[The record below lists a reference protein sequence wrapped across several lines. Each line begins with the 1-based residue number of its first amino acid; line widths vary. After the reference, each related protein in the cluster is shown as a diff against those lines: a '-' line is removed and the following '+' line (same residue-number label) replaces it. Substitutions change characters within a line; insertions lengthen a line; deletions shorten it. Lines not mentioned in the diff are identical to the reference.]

1 MAFVTPQL
9 RRVLDMGYD
18 LGLKNYPIFSES
30 HRQELNEKIVN
41 HFRYREIGYETVT
54 QFIFALNRKMF
65 EIMPFY
71 NRLYESE
78 ELEISALTNYSY
90 DEISK
95 KTGNDLLEKT
105 GTDTNKQTGDSTRT
119 DTGTQTNEQTG
130 ADKQTFE
137 DVKNKTTYGSNENEN
152 TTTTSDVKHGQ
163 TTTTE
168 GTNTSKRVHSDT
180 PQGMLSA
187 NFPESA
193 NYASDADVT
202 KNTNAST
209 VTQGGTDSNSGTV
222 KSLKGKSGS
231 DESVQTGDIV
241 TTHDT
246 QGKLTNDLSSKNEFN
261 ADSSTTYG
269 SNAKQNYDNQ
279 LATNKKGYQGISPS
293 ELLQK
298 YRETFLNI
306 DMLVISELEELFI
319 SIF

>member
-18 LGLKNYPIFSES
+18 LGLKHYPIFSES

-41 HFRYREIGYETVT
+41 HFRYREIGFETIH

-71 NRLYESE
+71 NQLYESE

-105 GTDTNKQTGDSTRT
+105 GTDINKQTGDSTRT

-152 TTTTSDVKHGQ
+152 TTTTSGVTHGQ
-163 TTTTE
+163 TTTTQ
-168 GTNTSKRVHSDT
+168 GTDSSKKVHSDT

-193 NYASDADVT
+193 NYASDADVS
-202 KNTNAST
+202 KNTNSST
-209 VTQGGTDSNSGTV
+209 VTQGGTDSTSGTV
-222 KSLKGKSGS
+222 KGTKGKSGS
-231 DESVQTGDIV
+231 DESVQSGSIV

-246 QGKLTNDLSSKNEFN
+246 QGKLTNDLTSKNEFN
-261 ADSSTTYG
+261 ADNTITYG

-279 LATNKKGYQGISPS
+279 LSTNKQGYQGISPS

-298 YRETFLNI
+298 YRDTFLNI

>member
-18 LGLKNYPIFSES
+18 LGLKHYPIFSES

-71 NRLYESE
+71 NQLYESE

-90 DEISK
+90 DEVSK

-105 GTDTNKQTGDSTRT
+105 GEDSSKQTGDTTRK
-119 DTGTQTNEQTG
+119 DTGTQTNEQSGT
-130 ADKQTFE
+130 DKQTFE
-137 DVKNKTTYGSNENEN
+137 DVKNKTTYGSSENEN
-152 TTTTSDVKHGQ
+152 TTTTTNVKHGQ

-168 GTNTSKRVHSDT
+168 GTDTSKRVHSDT

-193 NYASDADVT
+193 NYASDADVS
-202 KNTNAST
+202 KNTSAST
-209 VTQGGTDSNSGTV
+209 VTQGGTDSTSGTV
-222 KSLKGKSGS
+222 KGKNRHRRIRTKWS
-231 DESVQTGDIV
+231 
-241 TTHDT
+241 
-246 QGKLTNDLSSKNEFN
+246 NCY
-261 ADSSTTYG
+261 STRH
-269 SNAKQNYDNQ
+269 KR
-279 LATNKKGYQGISPS
+279 K
-293 ELLQK
+293 
-298 YRETFLNI
+298 I
-306 DMLVISELEELFI
+306 DK
-319 SIF
+319 

>member
-18 LGLKNYPIFSES
+18 LGLKHYPIFSES

-71 NRLYESE
+71 NQLYESE

-119 DTGTQTNEQTG
+119 DTGTQTNEQRGT
-130 ADKQTFE
+130 DKQTFE
-137 DVKNKTTYGSNENEN
+137 DVKNKTIYGSSENEN

-168 GTNTSKRVHSDT
+168 GTDTSKRVHSDT

-209 VTQGGTDSNSGTV
+209 VSQGGTDSTSGTV
-222 KSLKGKSGS
+222 KGLKGRTGS
-231 DESVQTGDIV
+231 DESVQSGDIV

-246 QGKLTNDLSSKNEFN
+246 QGKLTNDFTSKNEFN
-261 ADSSTTYG
+261 TDNAITYG
-269 SNAKQNYDNQ
+269 SNAKQNYNNQ
-279 LATNKKGYQGISPS
+279 LSTNKQGYQGISPS

-298 YRETFLNI
+298 YRDTFLNI

>member
-41 HFRYREIGYETVT
+41 HFRYREIGYETIH

-71 NRLYESE
+71 NQLYESE

-90 DEISK
+90 DEINK

-119 DTGTQTNEQTG
+119 DTGTQTNEQSGT
-130 ADKQTFE
+130 DKQTFE
-137 DVKNKTTYGSNENEN
+137 DVKNKTTYGSSENEN

-168 GTNTSKRVHSDT
+168 GTDTSKRVHSDT

-187 NFPESA
+187 NFPEST

-202 KNTNAST
+202 KNTNANT
-209 VTQGGTDSNSGTV
+209 VSQGGTDSTSGTV
-222 KSLKGKSGS
+222 KGTKGRTGS
-231 DESVQTGDIV
+231 DESIQSGDIV

-246 QGKLTNDLSSKNEFN
+246 QGKLTNELTSKNEFN
-261 ADSSTTYG
+261 VDNSITYG

-279 LATNKKGYQGISPS
+279 LSTNKKGYQGISPS

-298 YRETFLNI
+298 YRDTFLNI

>member
-30 HRQELNEKIVN
+30 HRQELNQKIVN
-41 HFRYREIGYETVT
+41 HFRYREIGYETIT

-71 NRLYESE
+71 NQLYESE

-137 DVKNKTTYGSNENEN
+137 DVKNKTTYGSSENEN

-168 GTNTSKRVHSDT
+168 GTDTSKRVHSDT

-202 KNTNAST
+202 KNTNANT
-209 VTQGGTDSNSGTV
+209 VSQGGTDSTSGTV
-222 KSLKGKSGS
+222 KGTKGRTGS
-231 DESVQTGDIV
+231 DESIQSGDIV

-246 QGKLTNDLSSKNEFN
+246 QGKLTNELTSKNEFN
-261 ADSSTTYG
+261 VDNSITYG

-279 LATNKKGYQGISPS
+279 LATNKQGYQGISPS

-298 YRETFLNI
+298 YRDTFLNI

>member
-30 HRQELNEKIVN
+30 HRKELNEKIIN
-41 HFRYREIGYETVT
+41 HFRYREIGYETIH

-71 NRLYESE
+71 NQLYESE

-137 DVKNKTTYGSNENEN
+137 DVKNKTTYGSSENEN

-168 GTNTSKRVHSDT
+168 GTDTSKRVHSDT

-202 KNTNAST
+202 KNTNANT
-209 VTQGGTDSNSGTV
+209 VSQGGTDSTSGTV
-222 KSLKGKSGS
+222 KGTKGRTGS
-231 DESVQTGDIV
+231 DESIQSGDIV

-246 QGKLTNDLSSKNEFN
+246 QGKLTNELTSKNEFN
-261 ADSSTTYG
+261 VDNSITYG

-279 LATNKKGYQGISPS
+279 LSTNKKGYQGISPS

-298 YRETFLNI
+298 YRDTFLNI

>member
-41 HFRYREIGYETVT
+41 HFRYREIGFETIH

-65 EIMPFY
+65 EVMPFY
-71 NRLYESE
+71 NQLYESE

-105 GTDTNKQTGDSTRT
+105 GTDRNKQTGDSTRT
-119 DTGTQTNEQTG
+119 DTGTQTNEQNGT
-130 ADKQTFE
+130 DKQTFE

-152 TTTTSDVKHGQ
+152 TTTTSGVTHGQ
-163 TTTTE
+163 TTTTQ
-168 GTNTSKRVHSDT
+168 GTDSSKKVHSDT

-193 NYASDADVT
+193 NYASDADVS
-202 KNTNAST
+202 KNTNSST
-209 VTQGGTDSNSGTV
+209 VTQGGTDSTSGTV
-222 KSLKGKSGS
+222 KGTKGKSGS
-231 DESVQTGDIV
+231 DESVQSGSIV

-246 QGKLTNDLSSKNEFN
+246 QGKLTNDLTSKNEFN
-261 ADSSTTYG
+261 TDNTITYG

-279 LATNKKGYQGISPS
+279 LSTNKQGYQGISPS

-298 YRETFLNI
+298 YRDTFLNI

>member
-18 LGLKNYPIFSES
+18 LDLKHYPIFSES
-30 HRQELNEKIVN
+30 HRQELNDKIVN

-71 NRLYESE
+71 NQLYESE

-90 DEISK
+90 DEVSK

-105 GTDTNKQTGDSTRT
+105 GTDTNKQTGDTTRK
-119 DTGTQTNEQTG
+119 DTGTQTNEQNGT
-130 ADKQTFE
+130 DKQTFD
-137 DVKNKTTYGSNENEN
+137 DVKNKTTYGSSETEN
-152 TTTTSDVKHGQ
+152 TATTTNVTHGQ
-163 TTTTE
+163 TTNTE
-168 GTNTSKRVHSDT
+168 GTDTSKRVHSDT

-193 NYASDADVT
+193 NYASDADVS
-202 KNTNAST
+202 KNTSAST
-209 VTQGGTDSNSGTV
+209 VTQGGTDSTSVTV
-222 KSLKGKSGS
+222 KGTKGKTGA
-231 DESVQTGDIV
+231 DESVQSGAIV
-241 TTHDT
+241 TTHGT
-246 QGKLTNDLSSKNEFN
+246 QGKVTNDLKSTDNFN
-261 ADSSTTYG
+261 SENKITYG
-269 SNAKQNYDNQ
+269 SNANQNYDNQ

>member
-30 HRQELNEKIVN
+30 HRKELNDKIVN
-41 HFRYREIGYETVT
+41 HFRYREIGYETIT

-71 NRLYESE
+71 NQLYESE

-90 DEISK
+90 DEVSK

-119 DTGTQTNEQTG
+119 DTGTQTNEQNGT
-130 ADKQTFE
+130 DKQTFE

-152 TTTTSDVKHGQ
+152 TTTTNDVTHGQ
-163 TTTTE
+163 TTTTQ
-168 GTNTSKRVHSDT
+168 GTDSSKRVHSDT

-193 NYASDADVT
+193 NYASDADVS
-202 KNTNAST
+202 KNTNSST
-209 VTQGGTDSNSGTV
+209 VTQGGTDSTTGTV
-222 KSLKGKSGS
+222 KGTKGKSGS
-231 DESVQTGDIV
+231 DESVQSGDIV
-241 TTHDT
+241 TAHDT
-246 QGKLTNDLSSKNEFN
+246 RGKLTNDLTSKNEFN
-261 ADSSTTYG
+261 ADNTITYG

-279 LATNKKGYQGISPS
+279 LSTNKQGYQGISPS

>member
-30 HRQELNEKIVN
+30 HRQELNQKIVN
-41 HFRYREIGYETVT
+41 HFRYREIGYETIT

-71 NRLYESE
+71 NQLYESE
-78 ELEISALTNYSY
+78 ELEISSLTNYSY

-137 DVKNKTTYGSNENEN
+137 DVKNKTTYGSSENEN

-168 GTNTSKRVHSDT
+168 GTDTSKRVHSDT

-202 KNTNAST
+202 KNTNANT
-209 VTQGGTDSNSGTV
+209 VSQGGTDSTSGTV
-222 KSLKGKSGS
+222 KGTKGRTGS
-231 DESVQTGDIV
+231 DESIQSGDIV

-246 QGKLTNDLSSKNEFN
+246 QGKLTNELTSKNEFN
-261 ADSSTTYG
+261 VDNSITYG

-279 LATNKKGYQGISPS
+279 LATNKQGYQGISPS

>member
-18 LGLKNYPIFSES
+18 LGLKHYPIFSES

-71 NRLYESE
+71 NQLYESE

-168 GTNTSKRVHSDT
+168 GTDTSKRVHSDT

-209 VTQGGTDSNSGTV
+209 VSQGGTDSTSGTV
-222 KSLKGKSGS
+222 KGTKGKSGS

-269 SNAKQNYDNQ
+269 SKAKQNYDNL

>member
-71 NRLYESE
+71 NQLYESE

-105 GTDTNKQTGDSTRT
+105 GTDTNKQSGDNTRA

-130 ADKQTFE
+130 TDKQTFE
-137 DVKNKTTYGSNENEN
+137 DVKNKTTYGSSENEN

-163 TTTTE
+163 TTTTD
-168 GTNTSKRVHSDT
+168 GTDTSKRVHSDT

-202 KNTNAST
+202 KNTSATT
-209 VTQGGTDSNSGTV
+209 VSQGGTDSTSGTV
-222 KSLKGKSGS
+222 KGTKGRTGS
-231 DESVQTGDIV
+231 DESVQSGDIV

-246 QGKLTNDLSSKNEFN
+246 QGKLTNDLTSKNKFN
-261 ADSSTTYG
+261 TDSSFTYG

-279 LATNKKGYQGISPS
+279 LTTNKKGYQGISPS

>member
-30 HRQELNEKIVN
+30 HRRELNQKIIN

-65 EIMPFY
+65 EVMPFY
-71 NRLYESE
+71 NQLYESE

-105 GTDTNKQTGDSTRT
+105 GTDINKQTGDSTRT

-152 TTTTSDVKHGQ
+152 TTTTSDVTHGQ
-163 TTTTE
+163 TTTTQ
-168 GTNTSKRVHSDT
+168 GTDSSKKVHSDT

-193 NYASDADVT
+193 NYASDADVS
-202 KNTNAST
+202 KNTNSST
-209 VTQGGTDSNSGTV
+209 VTQGGTDSTTGTV
-222 KSLKGKSGS
+222 KGTKGKSGS

-246 QGKLTNDLSSKNEFN
+246 QGKLTNDLTSKNEFN
-261 ADSSTTYG
+261 ADNTITYG

-279 LATNKKGYQGISPS
+279 LSTNKQGYQGISPS

>member
-41 HFRYREIGYETVT
+41 HFRYREIGYETIN

-71 NRLYESE
+71 NQLYESE

-105 GTDTNKQTGDSTRT
+105 GEDSNKQTGDTTRK
-119 DTGTQTNEQTG
+119 DTGTQTNEQSGT
-130 ADKQTFE
+130 DKQTFE
-137 DVKNKTTYGSNENEN
+137 DVKNKTTYGSSENEN
-152 TTTTSDVKHGQ
+152 TTTTNDVTHGQ
-163 TTTTE
+163 TTTTQ
-168 GTNTSKRVHSDT
+168 GTDSSKRVHSDT

-193 NYASDADVT
+193 SYASDADVS
-202 KNTNAST
+202 KNTNSNT
-209 VTQGGTDSNSGTV
+209 VTQGGTDSTVDTV
-222 KSLKGKSGS
+222 KGTRGKTGS
-231 DESVQTGDIV
+231 DESVQSGAIV
-241 TTHDT
+241 AEHDT
-246 QGKLTNDLSSKNEFN
+246 QGKLTNELESKNTFN
-261 ADSSTTYG
+261 SQNKITYG
-269 SNAKQNYDNQ
+269 SNANQKYNNQ

>member
-41 HFRYREIGYETVT
+41 HFRYREIGYETIH

-71 NRLYESE
+71 NQLYESE

-90 DEISK
+90 DEVSK

-137 DVKNKTTYGSNENEN
+137 DVKNKTTYGSSENEN

-168 GTNTSKRVHSDT
+168 GTDTSKRVHSDT
-180 PQGMLSA
+180 PQGMLST

-202 KNTNAST
+202 KNTNANT
-209 VTQGGTDSNSGTV
+209 VSQGGTDSTSGTV
-222 KSLKGKSGS
+222 KGTKGRTGS
-231 DESVQTGDIV
+231 DESIQSGDIV

-246 QGKLTNDLSSKNEFN
+246 QGKLTNELTSKNEFN
-261 ADSSTTYG
+261 VDNSITYG

-279 LATNKKGYQGISPS
+279 LSTNKKGYQGISPS
-293 ELLQK
+293 ELLQN
-298 YRETFLNI
+298 YRDTFLNI

>member
-30 HRQELNEKIVN
+30 HRKELNEKIVN

-71 NRLYESE
+71 NQLYESE

-95 KTGNDLLEKT
+95 KTGNDLLEKS
-105 GTDTNKQTGDSTRT
+105 GTDTNSQSGDSTRT

-137 DVKNKTTYGSNENEN
+137 DVKNKTTYGSSENEN
-152 TTTTSDVKHGQ
+152 TTTTSNVKHGQ

-168 GTNTSKRVHSDT
+168 GTDTSKRVHSDT
-180 PQGMLSA
+180 PQGMLTA
-187 NFPESA
+187 NFPENA

-202 KNTNAST
+202 KNTSAST
-209 VTQGGTDSNSGTV
+209 VSQGGTDSTSGTV
-222 KSLKGKSGS
+222 KGTKGRTGS
-231 DESVQTGDIV
+231 DESVQSGDIV

-246 QGKLTNDLSSKNEFN
+246 QGKLTNDLTSKNEFITDN
-261 ADSSTTYG
+261 SITYG

-279 LATNKKGYQGISPS
+279 LTTNKKGYQGISPS

>member
-41 HFRYREIGYETVT
+41 HFRYREIGYETIT

-71 NRLYESE
+71 NQLYESE
-78 ELEISALTNYSY
+78 ELEISALTNYRY

-168 GTNTSKRVHSDT
+168 GTDTSKRVHSDT

-222 KSLKGKSGS
+222 KALKGKSGS

>member
-41 HFRYREIGYETVT
+41 HFRYREIGYETIH

-71 NRLYESE
+71 NQLYESE

-137 DVKNKTTYGSNENEN
+137 DVKNKTTYGSSENEN

-168 GTNTSKRVHSDT
+168 GTDTSKRVHSDT

-202 KNTNAST
+202 KNTNANT
-209 VTQGGTDSNSGTV
+209 VSQGGTDSTSGTV
-222 KSLKGKSGS
+222 KGTKGRTGS
-231 DESVQTGDIV
+231 DESIQSGDIV

-246 QGKLTNDLSSKNEFN
+246 QGKLTNELTSKNEFN
-261 ADSSTTYG
+261 VDNSITYG

-298 YRETFLNI
+298 YRDTFLNI

>member
-18 LGLKNYPIFSES
+18 LGLQNYPIFSES
-30 HRQELNEKIVN
+30 HRQELNQKIIN
-41 HFRYREIGYETVT
+41 HFRYCEIGYETIN

-71 NRLYESE
+71 NQLYESE

-90 DEISK
+90 DEVSK

-119 DTGTQTNEQTG
+119 DTGTQTNEQGGT
-130 ADKQTFE
+130 DTQTFK
-137 DVKNKTTYGSNENEN
+137 DVKNKTTYGSSENEN
-152 TTTTSDVKHGQ
+152 TSTTSDVTHGQ
-163 TTTTE
+163 TSTTK
-168 GTNTSKRVHSDT
+168 GTDSSKRVHSDT

-202 KNTNAST
+202 KNTSDST
-209 VTQGGTDSNSGTV
+209 VTQGGTDSTVGTV
-222 KSLKGKSGS
+222 KGSKGRTGS
-231 DESVQTGDIV
+231 DESLQTGAIV
-241 TTHDT
+241 TDHDT
-246 QGKLTNDLSSKNEFN
+246 SGKLTNDLTSKNEFN
-261 ADSSTTYG
+261 TDNTITYG

-279 LATNKKGYQGISPS
+279 LTTNKQGYQGISPS

-298 YRETFLNI
+298 YRDTFLNI
-306 DMLVISELEELFI
+306 DMLVIDDLEELFI

>member
-18 LGLKNYPIFSES
+18 LGLKHYPIFSES
-30 HRQELNEKIVN
+30 HRQELNQKIVN
-41 HFRYREIGYETVT
+41 HFRYREIGYETIH

-71 NRLYESE
+71 NQLYESE

-130 ADKQTFE
+130 TDKQTFE
-137 DVKNKTTYGSNENEN
+137 DVKTKTTYGSNENEN

-168 GTNTSKRVHSDT
+168 GTDTSKRVHSDT

-209 VTQGGTDSNSGTV
+209 VSQGGTDSTSGTV
-222 KSLKGKSGS
+222 KGTKGKSGS

-246 QGKLTNDLSSKNEFN
+246 QGKLTNDLTSKNEFN
-261 ADSSTTYG
+261 TDNSITYG

-279 LATNKKGYQGISPS
+279 LTTNKKGYQGISPS

>member
-9 RRVLDMGYD
+9 RRVLNMGYD

-41 HFRYREIGYETVT
+41 HFRYREIGFETIH

-65 EIMPFY
+65 EVMPFY
-71 NRLYESE
+71 NQLYESE

-105 GTDTNKQTGDSTRT
+105 GTDRNKQTGDSTRT
-119 DTGTQTNEQTG
+119 DIGTQTNEQNGT
-130 ADKQTFE
+130 DKQTFE

-152 TTTTSDVKHGQ
+152 TTTTSGVTHGQ
-163 TTTTE
+163 TTTTQ
-168 GTNTSKRVHSDT
+168 GTDSSKKVHSDT

-193 NYASDADVT
+193 NYASDADVS
-202 KNTNAST
+202 KNTNSST
-209 VTQGGTDSNSGTV
+209 VTQGGTDSTSGTV
-222 KSLKGKSGS
+222 KGTKGKSGS
-231 DESVQTGDIV
+231 DESVQSGSIV
-241 TTHDT
+241 TTHDM
-246 QGKLTNDLSSKNEFN
+246 QGKLTNDLTSKNEFN
-261 ADSSTTYG
+261 TDNTITYG

-279 LATNKKGYQGISPS
+279 LSTNKQGYQGISPS

-298 YRETFLNI
+298 YRDTFLNI
-306 DMLVISELEELFI
+306 DILVISELEELFI

>member
-41 HFRYREIGYETVT
+41 HFRYREIGYETIN
-54 QFIFALNRKMF
+54 QFIFALNRRMF

-71 NRLYESE
+71 NQLYESE

-105 GTDTNKQTGDSTRT
+105 GEDSNKQTGDTTRK
-119 DTGTQTNEQTG
+119 DTGTQTNEQSGT
-130 ADKQTFE
+130 DKQTFD
-137 DVKNKTTYGSNENEN
+137 DVKNKTTYGSSENEN

-168 GTNTSKRVHSDT
+168 GTDTSKRVHSDT

-209 VTQGGTDSNSGTV
+209 VSQGGTDSISGTV
-222 KSLKGKSGS
+222 KGSKGRTGS
-231 DESVQTGDIV
+231 DESVQSGDIV
-241 TTHDT
+241 TTHNT
-246 QGKLTNDLSSKNEFN
+246 QGKLTNDLTSKNEFN
-261 ADSSTTYG
+261 TDNTITYG

-279 LATNKKGYQGISPS
+279 LSTNKQGYQGISPS

>member
-71 NRLYESE
+71 NQLYESE

-137 DVKNKTTYGSNENEN
+137 DVKNKTTYGSSENEN

-163 TTTTE
+163 TTTTD
-168 GTNTSKRVHSDT
+168 GTDTSKRVHSDT

-193 NYASDADVT
+193 NYASDADVS
-202 KNTNAST
+202 KNTSAST
-209 VTQGGTDSNSGTV
+209 VTQGGTDSTSGTV
-222 KSLKGKSGS
+222 NGTKGKTGT
-231 DESVQTGDIV
+231 DESVQSGDIV

-246 QGKLTNDLSSKNEFN
+246 QGKLTNDLTSKNGFN
-261 ADSSTTYG
+261 TDSSVTYG
-269 SNAKQNYDNQ
+269 SNSKQNYDNQ
-279 LATNKKGYQGISPS
+279 LTTNKKGYQGISPS

>member
-30 HRQELNEKIVN
+30 HRKELNEKIVN
-41 HFRYREIGYETVT
+41 HFRYREIGYETIH

-71 NRLYESE
+71 NQLYESE

-130 ADKQTFE
+130 TDKQTFE
-137 DVKNKTTYGSNENEN
+137 DVKNKTTYGSSENEN
-152 TTTTSDVKHGQ
+152 TTTTSDVTHGQ

-168 GTNTSKRVHSDT
+168 GTDTSKRVHSDT

-202 KNTNAST
+202 KNTNANT
-209 VTQGGTDSNSGTV
+209 VSQGGTDSTSGTV
-222 KSLKGKSGS
+222 KGTKGRTGS
-231 DESVQTGDIV
+231 DESIQSGDIV

-246 QGKLTNDLSSKNEFN
+246 QGKLTNELTSKNEFN
-261 ADSSTTYG
+261 VDNSITYG

-279 LATNKKGYQGISPS
+279 LSTNKKGYQGISPS

-298 YRETFLNI
+298 YRDTFLNI

>member
-71 NRLYESE
+71 NQLYESE

-105 GTDTNKQTGDSTRT
+105 GTDTNKQAGDSTRA
-119 DTGTQTNEQTG
+119 DTGTQTNEQAGT
-130 ADKQTFE
+130 DKQTFE
-137 DVKNKTTYGSNENEN
+137 DVKNKTTYGSSENEN

-163 TTTTE
+163 TTTTD
-168 GTNTSKRVHSDT
+168 GTDTSKRVHSDT

-202 KNTNAST
+202 KNTSAST
-209 VTQGGTDSNSGTV
+209 VSQGGTDSTSGTV
-222 KSLKGKSGS
+222 KGTKGRTGS
-231 DESVQTGDIV
+231 DESVQSGDIV

-246 QGKLTNDLSSKNEFN
+246 QGKLTNDLTSKSGFN
-261 ADSSTTYG
+261 TDSSITYG

-279 LATNKKGYQGISPS
+279 LTTNKKGYQGISPS

>member
-41 HFRYREIGYETVT
+41 HFRYREIGFETIH

-65 EIMPFY
+65 EVMPFY
-71 NRLYESE
+71 NQLYESE

-105 GTDTNKQTGDSTRT
+105 GTDINKQTGDSTRT

-152 TTTTSDVKHGQ
+152 TTTTSGVTHGQ
-163 TTTTE
+163 TTTTQ
-168 GTNTSKRVHSDT
+168 GTDSSKKVHSDT

-193 NYASDADVT
+193 NYASDADVS
-202 KNTNAST
+202 KNTNSST
-209 VTQGGTDSNSGTV
+209 VTQGGTDSTSGTV
-222 KSLKGKSGS
+222 KGTKGKSGS
-231 DESVQTGDIV
+231 DESVQSGSIV

-246 QGKLTNDLSSKNEFN
+246 QGKLTNDLTSKNEFN
-261 ADSSTTYG
+261 ADNTITYG

-279 LATNKKGYQGISPS
+279 LSTNKQGYQGISPS

-298 YRETFLNI
+298 YRDTFLNI

>member
-41 HFRYREIGYETVT
+41 HFRYREIGYETVH

-71 NRLYESE
+71 NQLYESE

-130 ADKQTFE
+130 TDKQTFE

-152 TTTTSDVKHGQ
+152 TTTTSDVTHGQ
-163 TTTTE
+163 TTTTQ
-168 GTNTSKRVHSDT
+168 GTNSSKKVHSDT

-193 NYASDADVT
+193 NYASDADVS
-202 KNTNAST
+202 KNTNSST
-209 VTQGGTDSNSGTV
+209 VTQGGTDSTTGTV
-222 KSLKGKSGS
+222 KGTKGKSGS

-246 QGKLTNDLSSKNEFN
+246 QGKLTNDFTSKNEFN
-261 ADSSTTYG
+261 ADNTITYG

-279 LATNKKGYQGISPS
+279 LSTNKQGYQGISPS

>member
-30 HRQELNEKIVN
+30 HRKELNEKIIN
-41 HFRYREIGYETVT
+41 HFRYREIGYETIT

-71 NRLYESE
+71 NQLYESE

-119 DTGTQTNEQTG
+119 DTGTQTNEQSGT
-130 ADKQTFE
+130 DKQTFE
-137 DVKNKTTYGSNENEN
+137 DVKNKTTYGSSENEN
-152 TTTTSDVKHGQ
+152 TTTTNDVTHGQ
-163 TTTTE
+163 TTTTQ
-168 GTNTSKRVHSDT
+168 GTDSSKRVHSDT

-193 NYASDADVT
+193 NYASDADVS
-202 KNTNAST
+202 KNTNSST
-209 VTQGGTDSNSGTV
+209 VTQGGTDSTTGTV
-222 KSLKGKSGS
+222 KGTKGKSGS

-246 QGKLTNDLSSKNEFN
+246 QGKLTNDLTSKNEFN
-261 ADSSTTYG
+261 ADNTITYG

-279 LATNKKGYQGISPS
+279 LSTNKQGYQGISPS

>member
-30 HRQELNEKIVN
+30 HRKELNEKIVN
-41 HFRYREIGYETVT
+41 HFRYREIGYETIT

-71 NRLYESE
+71 NQLYESE

-119 DTGTQTNEQTG
+119 DTGTQTNEQNGT
-130 ADKQTFE
+130 DKQTFE

-152 TTTTSDVKHGQ
+152 TTTTSDVTHGQ
-163 TTTTE
+163 TTTTQ
-168 GTNTSKRVHSDT
+168 GTDSSKKVHSDT

-193 NYASDADVT
+193 NYASDADVS
-202 KNTNAST
+202 KNTNSST
-209 VTQGGTDSNSGTV
+209 VTQGGTDSTRGTV
-222 KSLKGKSGS
+222 KGTKGKSGS
-231 DESVQTGDIV
+231 DESVQSGDIV

-246 QGKLTNDLSSKNEFN
+246 QGKLTNDLTSKNEFN
-261 ADSSTTYG
+261 TDNTITYG

-279 LATNKKGYQGISPS
+279 LSTNKQGYQGISPS

>member
-18 LGLKNYPIFSES
+18 LGLKHYPIFSES

-41 HFRYREIGYETVT
+41 HFRYREIGYETIT

-71 NRLYESE
+71 NQLYESE

-137 DVKNKTTYGSNENEN
+137 DVKNKTTYGSSENEN

-168 GTNTSKRVHSDT
+168 GTDTSKRVHSDT

-202 KNTNAST
+202 KSTNASK
-209 VTQGGTDSNSGTV
+209 VSQGGTDSTSGTV
-222 KSLKGKSGS
+222 KGSKGRTGS
-231 DESVQTGDIV
+231 DESVQSGGIL

-246 QGKLTNDLSSKNEFN
+246 QGKLTNDLNSKNKFN
-261 ADSSTTYG
+261 TDSSTTYG

-298 YRETFLNI
+298 YRDTFLNI
-306 DMLVISELEELFI
+306 DMLVITELEELFI

>member
-71 NRLYESE
+71 NQLYESE

-137 DVKNKTTYGSNENEN
+137 DVKNKTTYGSSENEN

-163 TTTTE
+163 TTTTD
-168 GTNTSKRVHSDT
+168 GTDTSKRVHSDT

-193 NYASDADVT
+193 NYASDADVS
-202 KNTNAST
+202 KNTSAST
-209 VTQGGTDSNSGTV
+209 VTQGGTDSTSGTV
-222 KSLKGKSGS
+222 NGTKGKTGT
-231 DESVQTGDIV
+231 DESVQSGDIV

-246 QGKLTNDLSSKNEFN
+246 QGKLTNDLTSKNEFN
-261 ADSSTTYG
+261 TDSSVTYG

-279 LATNKKGYQGISPS
+279 LTTNKKGYQGISPS

>member
-41 HFRYREIGYETVT
+41 HFRYREIGYETIT

-65 EIMPFY
+65 EVMPFY
-71 NRLYESE
+71 NQLYESE

-119 DTGTQTNEQTG
+119 DTGTQTNEQSGT
-130 ADKQTFE
+130 DKQTFE

-163 TTTTE
+163 TTTTD
-168 GTNTSKRVHSDT
+168 GTDTSKRVHSDT

-202 KNTNAST
+202 KNTSGST
-209 VTQGGTDSNSGTV
+209 VSQDGTDSTSGTV
-222 KSLKGKSGS
+222 KGTKGKSGS
-231 DESVQTGDIV
+231 DESVQSGDIV

-246 QGKLTNDLSSKNEFN
+246 QGKLTNDLTSKNEFN
-261 ADSSTTYG
+261 TDNTITYG

-279 LATNKKGYQGISPS
+279 LSTNKQGYQGISPS

>member
-30 HRQELNEKIVN
+30 HRKELNEKIVN
-41 HFRYREIGYETVT
+41 HFRYREIGYETIT

-71 NRLYESE
+71 NQLYESE

-137 DVKNKTTYGSNENEN
+137 DVKNKTTYGSSENEN

-168 GTNTSKRVHSDT
+168 GTDTSKRVHSDT

-202 KNTNAST
+202 KNTNANT
-209 VTQGGTDSNSGTV
+209 VSQGGTDSTSGTV
-222 KSLKGKSGS
+222 KGTKGRTGS
-231 DESVQTGDIV
+231 DESIQSGDIV

-246 QGKLTNDLSSKNEFN
+246 QGKLTNELTSKNKFN
-261 ADSSTTYG
+261 VDNSITYG

-279 LATNKKGYQGISPS
+279 LSTNKKGYQGISPS

-298 YRETFLNI
+298 YRDTFLNI

>member
-30 HRQELNEKIVN
+30 HRQELNQKIVN
-41 HFRYREIGYETVT
+41 HFRYREIGYETIT

-71 NRLYESE
+71 NQLYESE

-137 DVKNKTTYGSNENEN
+137 DVKNKTTYGSSENEN

-168 GTNTSKRVHSDT
+168 GTDTSKRVHSDT

-187 NFPESA
+187 NFLESA

-202 KNTNAST
+202 KNTNANT
-209 VTQGGTDSNSGTV
+209 VSQGGTDSTSGTV
-222 KSLKGKSGS
+222 KGTKGRTGS
-231 DESVQTGDIV
+231 DESIQSGDIV

-246 QGKLTNDLSSKNEFN
+246 QGKLTNELTSKNEFN
-261 ADSSTTYG
+261 VDNSITYG

-279 LATNKKGYQGISPS
+279 LATNKQGYQGISPS

-298 YRETFLNI
+298 YRDTFLNI

>member
-9 RRVLDMGYD
+9 RHVLDMGYD

-30 HRQELNEKIVN
+30 HRRELNEKIVN

-71 NRLYESE
+71 NQLYESE

-137 DVKNKTTYGSNENEN
+137 DVKNKTTYGSSENEN

-168 GTNTSKRVHSDT
+168 GTDTSKRVHSDT

-202 KNTNAST
+202 KNTNANT
-209 VTQGGTDSNSGTV
+209 VSQGGTDSTSGTV
-222 KSLKGKSGS
+222 KGTKGRTGS
-231 DESVQTGDIV
+231 DESIQSGDIV

-246 QGKLTNDLSSKNEFN
+246 QGKLTNELTSKNKFN
-261 ADSSTTYG
+261 VDNSITYG

-279 LATNKKGYQGISPS
+279 LATNKQGYQGISPS

-298 YRETFLNI
+298 YRDTFLNI

>member
-41 HFRYREIGYETVT
+41 HFRYREIGYETIT

-71 NRLYESE
+71 NQLYESE

-105 GTDTNKQTGDSTRT
+105 GEDSNKQTGDTTRK
-119 DTGTQTNEQTG
+119 DTGTQTNEQSGT
-130 ADKQTFE
+130 DKQTFE
-137 DVKNKTTYGSNENEN
+137 DVKNKTTYGSSENEN
-152 TTTTSDVKHGQ
+152 TSTTTDVTHGQ
-163 TTTTE
+163 TTATQ
-168 GTNTSKRVHSDT
+168 GTDSSKRVHSDT

-193 NYASDADVT
+193 SYASDADVS
-202 KNTNAST
+202 KNTNSST
-209 VTQGGTDSNSGTV
+209 VTQGGTDSTVDTV
-222 KSLKGKSGS
+222 KGIRGKTGS
-231 DESVQTGDIV
+231 DESIQSGAIV
-241 TTHDT
+241 TAHDT
-246 QGKLTNDLSSKNEFN
+246 KGKLTNELESKNTFN
-261 ADSSTTYG
+261 SQNKITYG

-279 LATNKKGYQGISPS
+279 LATNKQGYQGISPS